1 MKTVW
6 SALGVIAVALLAGC
20 AETPVADEAFGDSV
34 RSMVRA
40 QTHDPLAAASPAREA
55 PQEGDGQRIDNAIKA
70 HRGDVSKGTT
80 DVKQDLEIRVGR

>member
-1 MKTVW
+1 MKIV
-6 SALGVIAVALLAGC
+6 SCALALFTAALLAGC

-40 QTHDPLAAASPAREA
+40 QTHDPLTAMSPAPEA

-70 HRGDVSKGTT
+70 HRGDVSKGTA
-80 DVKQDLEIRVGR
+80 DVKQDLKITVGR